1 MLNSSFTII
10 YIYFCFAARNA
21 VQNQIEKIF
30 LKSQGHKVGGGGASN
45 NAGSPKKGGGM
56 GHGRNVP
63 PPMMAM
69 ATNNARLSRRDH
81 EIRNKDG
88 SGVQSSADMQS
99 KKRVP
104 SLEPKVPPYMLS
116 EKQRSLSMVIS
127 RNAEWRENSK
137 SSVATAAANS
147 SSKKTFENQETI
159 PHQHHSSSPRRNNL
173 NVRHNS
179 FDNLT
184 PVKPS
189 MSRTPNARYQSNRR
203 ARELEQHLKVR
214 KNKPGQCTQL
224 KYTQ

>member
-1 MLNSSFTII
+1 
-10 YIYFCFAARNA
+10 
-21 VQNQIEKIF
+21 
-30 LKSQGHKVGGGGASN
+30 
-45 NAGSPKKGGGM
+45 
-56 GHGRNVP
+56 
-63 PPMMAM
+63 M
-69 ATNNARLSRRDH
+69 ATNNARLSRRDQ

-88 SGVQSSADMQS
+88 SGIQSSAQDMQT

-104 SLEPKVPPYMLS
+104 SLEPKVPYMLS

-137 SSVATAAANS
+137 SPPAATANGS
-147 SSKKTFENQETI
+147 TNKKSFEN
-159 PHQHHSSSPRRNNL
+159 HQHHSSSPRRNNL

-203 ARELEQHLKVR
+203 ARELEQHLK
-214 KNKPGQCTQL
+214 
-224 KYTQ
+224 

>member
-1 MLNSSFTII
+1 
-10 YIYFCFAARNA
+10 
-21 VQNQIEKIF
+21 
-30 LKSQGHKVGGGGASN
+30 
-45 NAGSPKKGGGM
+45 M
-56 GHGRNVP
+56 GHCRNVP

-88 SGVQSSADMQS
+88 GGVQSSADMQQS

-104 SLEPKVPPYMLS
+104 SLEPKVPYMLS

-137 SSVATAAANS
+137 TSAAAAN
-147 SSKKTFENQETI
+147 SKKTFENQETI

-214 KNKPGQCTQL
+214 KNNHTKL
-224 KYTQ
+224 